1 MKLTFIG
8 HRINIERESIVDL
21 VLGNKKENTRK
32 VSR

>member
-8 HRINIERESIVDL
+8 HRINIEQEGIVNP
-21 VLGNKKENTRK
+21 VLGTKKENTRK